1 MKELVSIIV
10 PVYRAA
16 AYIAETIAMVEA
28 QTWQD
33 WELILVDDCS
43 PDNSAEVIRNTL
55 RKQAGWDNAAR
66 QSCEGVQAEVFTGGG
81 GRPEVLTGAGV
92 QAEVLMDAD
101 GQAEV
106 LTAAGVRT
114 EMFTGAG
121 GQPVML
127 LQKQKNEGRR
137 GPATPGWIWHR
148 AGISRFWM
156 RMMWYPEKLERE
168 MRFMRQKE
176 AGFVF
181 TAYEFGDSQARP
193 TGRVV
198 HVPER
203 LTYRQALSRTVIF
216 TTTVLFD
223 RKRIPDRLLRM
234 PAVASEDTAT
244 WWQILREGYT
254 AWGLNEV
261 LAVYRRPAKS
271 LSSNKAEAVRRIWN
285 LYRRQEKL
293 SVAAS
298 AGYFIMWAYR
308 ATKRRI

>member
-55 RKQAGWDNAAR
+55 QKQTGQDNADR
-66 QSCEGVQAEVFTGGG
+66 QSCEGVH
-81 GRPEVLTGAGV
+81 
-92 QAEVLMDAD
+92 
-101 GQAEV
+101 
-106 LTAAGVRT
+106 T

-127 LQKQKNEGRR
+127 LQKQKNEG
-137 GPATPGWIWHR
+137 AAR
-148 AGISRFWM
+148 ARNTGLDAAQGRYIAFLDADDV
-156 RMMWYPEKLERE
+156 WYPKKLERE
-168 MRFMRQKE
+168 MRFMREKE

-223 RKRIPDRLLRM
+223 RKQIPDRLLRM

>member
-55 RKQAGWDNAAR
+55 RKQAGQDNAAR
-66 QSCEGVQAEVFTGGG
+66 QSCEGVQ
-81 GRPEVLTGAGV
+81 L
-92 QAEVLMDAD
+92 EVLMDAD

-127 LQKQKNEGRR
+127 LQKQKNEG
-137 GPATPGWIWHR
+137 AAR
-148 AGISRFWM
+148 ARNTGLDMAQGRYIAFLDADDV
-156 RMMWYPEKLERE
+156 WYPEKLERE

-223 RKRIPDRLLRM
+223 RKQIPDRLLRM

>member
-55 RKQAGWDNAAR
+55 RKQAGQDNAAR
-66 QSCEGVQAEVFTGGG
+66 QSCEGVQAEVFTG
-81 GRPEVLTGAGV
+81 AGV
-92 QAEVLMDAD
+92 QPAV
-101 GQAEV
+101 
-106 LTAAGVRT
+106 
-114 EMFTGAG
+114 FTGVG

-127 LQKQKNEGRR
+127 LQKQKNEG
-137 GPATPGWIWHR
+137 AAR
-148 AGISRFWM
+148 ARNTGLAAAQGRYIAFLDADDV
-156 RMMWYPEKLERE
+156 WYPKKLERE
-168 MRFMRQKE
+168 MRFMREKE

-223 RKRIPDRLLRM
+223 RKQIPDRLLRM